1 MLHPG
6 PGEVPAAAAAL
17 PPALPQVIETP
28 PRWAPIL
35 WQKPLANTSRIQLQ
49 PKLYPLF
56 PVSMTGR
63 GGRCLKLSRDCAL
76 PESRRELTR
85 EICNASCCSGKVY
98 LGPSGKPLLPQGQNS
113 PSTGPNRGP
122 GPCYSQ
128 TSVPS
133 AELLATRRMNALRQG
148 RKRKLP
154 QLWGL
159 LDWKLNRAAG
169 NLKSGRPKH

>member
-76 PESRRELTR
+76 PESRRERKRTD
-85 EICNASCCSGKVY
+85 EIYNASYWSGKVY
-98 LGPSGKPLLPQGQNS
+98 LWPTRKPHLPQGQDS
-113 PSTGPNRGP
+113 PSTGPNRDP
-122 GPCYSQ
+122 GPK

-133 AELLATRRMNALRQG
+133 AELLATGRMNALRQG
-148 RKRKLP
+148 RKSKLP
-154 QLWGL
+154 QLWVC
-159 LDWKLNRAAG
+159 
-169 NLKSGRPKH
+169 